1 MLVIPSRIK
10 RAHDRTSCYIK
21 MTPCPIENSVIDNG
35 GGITI
40 VCGFL
45 RFEFI
50 HKIFIIDVFLCHNYL
65 YIKITAAKIAQWKRK

>member
-1 MLVIPSRIK
+1 MGLGGVAIAVLPSVVYPQTVVLGQ
-10 RAHDRTSCYIK
+10 A
-21 MTPCPIENSVIDNG
+21 G

-50 HKIFIIDVFLCHNYL
+50 HKIFIIDAFLCHNYL
-65 YIKITAAKIAQWKRK
+65 QNLITAAKIA